1 MGHDKII
8 YAHSA
13 SHFAP
18 TGKNP
23 ESSRGHVTFVATV
36 HQKSGSEHTINTSY
50 FVMLDCAGSEGESA
64 FTPQFR
70 AMVTPQVLLCRR
82 LEAGTI
88 NTGLSQLQVIC
99 NELRKKGK
107 LAATVGNGLRR
118 VLHPFI
124 DTKTYLSV
132 LFTLS
137 PSVNNAKST
146 ESTLKF
152 AVAAGM
158 VKVKPIATKGK
169 VNFKTLAAELRAH
182 IEKQEQVIDE
192 NNRAMENNMRFE
204 IEQKKN
210 GGGGSSNPNG
220 DDDMK
225 LPDGIQMKT
234 RKIKAIND
242 DGDEVSDEEEY
253 FIDDSGKEV
262 APPTIIQTGGTG
274 SGFEAT
280 VATPFDDET
289 SDAVQQ
295 VLSGLDDTQAAFMKG
310 LGTDFLEQMAEESM
324 SSDKGNKGQKGRN
337 RTVTMEE
344 NDEALRLAMEQYAKL
359 TIPWQK
365 EKLITQTKKSLEKK
379 KKKKEEEQKAL
390 EQEKRLVE
398 IQEQIAKSNEE
409 YNNIKKKQEA
419 VAQKLQDPNYVPEK
433 EELEGHATTLSIMLA
448 EQKAMTSA
456 LQQSKSI
463 IIDFLKDDGREAL
476 VAFFKIKGGL

>member
-1 MGHDKII
+1 MG
-8 YAHSA
+8 
-13 SHFAP
+13 
-18 TGKNP
+18 
-23 ESSRGHVTFVATV
+23 
-36 HQKSGSEHTINTSY
+36 TSY

-64 FTPQFR
+64 FTPEFR
-70 AMVTPQVLLCRR
+70 ARVTPQVLLCRR

-107 LAATVGNGLRR
+107 LSQTVGNGLRR

-192 NNRAMENNMRFE
+192 NNFALENNMRMQNKIRYE
-204 IEQKKN
+204 IDQKKRGLSGN
-210 GGGGSSNPNG
+210 GSNGPN
-220 DDDMK
+220 DDDQK
-225 LPDGIQMKT
+225 LPDGIVMKT

-253 FIDDSGKEV
+253 FVDDSGKEV
-262 APPTIIQTGGTG
+262 APPQIVQTK
-274 SGFEAT
+274 GFEAT

-310 LGTDFLEQMAEESM
+310 LGNDFLEQMAEESM
-324 SSDKGNKGQKGRN
+324 KTDKNIKGGRN

-365 EKLITQTKKSLEKK
+365 EKLITQTKKTLEKK
-379 KKKKEEEQKAL
+379 KKKKEAEQKAL
-390 EQEKRLVE
+390 EQEKRLAE
-398 IQEQIAKSNEE
+398 IQEQIKKSNEE

-419 VAQKLQDPNYVPEK
+419 VAEKLADPNYEPQK
-433 EELEGHATTLSIMLA
+433 EELADHATTLSIMLA
-448 EQKAMTSA
+448 
-456 LQQSKSI
+456 
-463 IIDFLKDDGREAL
+463 
-476 VAFFKIKGGL
+476 

>member
-1 MGHDKII
+1 MG
-8 YAHSA
+8 
-13 SHFAP
+13 
-18 TGKNP
+18 
-23 ESSRGHVTFVATV
+23 ESRGHVTFVATV
-36 HQKSGSEHTINTSY
+36 HQTSGDAHTENTSY

-64 FTPQFR
+64 FTPEFR
-70 AMVTPQVLLCRR
+70 ARVTPQVLLCRR

-107 LAATVGNGLRR
+107 LSATVGNGLRR

-192 NNRAMENNMRFE
+192 NNRSLENNMRMQNKIRYE
-204 IEQKKN
+204 IDQKKR
-210 GGGGSSNPNG
+210 GVSGGGSGGAN
-220 DDDMK
+220 DDDQK
-225 LPDGIQMKT
+225 LPDGIVKKT
-234 RKIKAIND
+234 RRIQAIND

-253 FIDDSGKEV
+253 FVDDSGKEV
-262 APPTIIQTGGTG
+262 APPQIVQIKG

-310 LGTDFLEQMAEESM
+310 LGNDFLGQMAEESM
-324 SSDKGNKGQKGRN
+324 KTDKNIKGGRT

-365 EKLITQTKKSLEKK
+365 EKLITQT
-379 KKKKEEEQKAL
+379 EQ
-390 EQEKRLVE
+390 RLAE
-398 IQEQIAKSNEE
+398 IQEQIKKSNEE

-419 VAQKLQDPNYVPEK
+419 VAEKLADPNYEPEK
-433 EELEGHATTLSIMLA
+433 DELADHAVTLSIMLA

-476 VAFFKIKGGL
+476 VAFFKIKGGF

>member
-1 MGHDKII
+1 
-8 YAHSA
+8 
-13 SHFAP
+13 
-18 TGKNP
+18 
-23 ESSRGHVTFVATV
+23 
-36 HQKSGSEHTINTSY
+36 
-50 FVMLDCAGSEGESA
+50 
-64 FTPQFR
+64 
-70 AMVTPQVLLCRR
+70 
-82 LEAGTI
+82 
-88 NTGLSQLQVIC
+88 
-99 NELRKKGK
+99 
-107 LAATVGNGLRR
+107 
-118 VLHPFI
+118 
-124 DTKTYLSV
+124 
-132 LFTLS
+132 
-137 PSVNNAKST
+137 
-146 ESTLKF
+146 
-152 AVAAGM
+152 M

-192 NNRAMENNMRFE
+192 NNRSLENNMRMQNKIRYE
-204 IEQKKN
+204 IEQKKR
-210 GGGGSSNPNG
+210 GVSGGGSGGAN
-220 DDDMK
+220 DDDQK
-225 LPDGIQMKT
+225 LPDGIVKKT

-253 FIDDSGKEV
+253 FVDDSGKEV
-262 APPTIIQTGGTG
+262 APPQIVQTKG

-310 LGTDFLEQMAEESM
+310 LGNDFLEQMAEESM
-324 SSDKGNKGQKGRN
+324 KTDKNIKGGRN

-365 EKLITQTKKSLEKK
+365 EKLITQTKKTLEKK
-379 KKKKEEEQKAL
+379 KKKKEAEQKAL
-390 EQEKRLVE
+390 EQEKRLAE
-398 IQEQIAKSNEE
+398 IQQQIKKSNEE

-419 VAQKLQDPNYVPEK
+419 VAEKLADPNYEPEK
-433 EELEGHATTLSIMLA
+433 DELADHAVTLSIMLA